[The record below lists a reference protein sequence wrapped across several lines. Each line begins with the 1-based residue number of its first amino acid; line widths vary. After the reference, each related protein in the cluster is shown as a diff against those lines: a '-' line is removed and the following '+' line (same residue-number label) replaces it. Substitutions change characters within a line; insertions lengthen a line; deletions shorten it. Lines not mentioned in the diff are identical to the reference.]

1 MFQLVYC
8 SVASAGFNQSDIKA
22 ILHQSRTFNREHA
35 ITGCLLYHQGEFIQ
49 ILEGSKIVVQ
59 QLFNKIKQ
67 DRRHTNVILMS
78 EEFVENR
85 IFDNWSMAYC
95 EYDPD
100 GTGFKNYLFKQNFIA
115 LSELSDKPT
124 ETVRLF
130 FYAAKQ
136 MLETGSFLEQN
147 IA

>member
-8 SVASAGFNQSDIKA
+8 SIISEKFVQKDIMHILQTSRAFNKQ
-22 ILHQSRTFNREHA
+22 HN
-35 ITGCLLYHQGEFIQ
+35 ITGCLLYHNGEFIQ
-49 ILEGSKIVVQ
+49 ILEGSKLLVQ
-59 QLFNKIKQ
+59 ELFNKIKT
-67 DRRHTNVILMS
+67 DPRHTNVILIS
-78 EEFVENR
+78 EEFVEGR
-85 IFDNWSMAYC
+85 IFDNWNMAYC
-95 EYDPD
+95 EYDPQQPS
-100 GTGFKNYLFKQNFIA
+100 FKDYLFKQNFIA

-136 MLETGSFLEQN
+136 ILETGFFLEQN

>member
-8 SVASAGFNQSDIKA
+8 SVASAGFNQSDIKG
-22 ILHQSRTFNREHA
+22 ILHHSRIFNREHS
-35 ITGCLLYHQGEFIQ
+35 ITGCLLYHEGEFIQ

-59 QLFNKIKQ
+59 QLYNKIKQ
-67 DRRHTNVILMS
+67 DRRHTNVMLLS

-95 EYDPD
+95 EYETQSP
-100 GTGFKNYLFKQNFIA
+100 GFKHYLFKQNFIA
-115 LSELSDKPT
+115 LSELADKPT

-136 MLETGSFLEQN
+136 MLETGFFIEQN